1 MVEIMKFIERRA
13 DGSNGR
19 LVRGDRHMVSA
30 GHQAAATA
38 ALLVLE
44 AGGNAVDAGV
54 AAGLVLGVV
63 QCDIV
68 NVAGVAPM
76 MIRNGRNGRVV
87 TIDGLG
93 VWPAA
98 ASARHFRDVHDG
110 AIPKGLL
117 RTVVPAAPAAW
128 IEALTRFGT
137 MSFGDVAQAAIR
149 LARDG
154 FPVHPTMADF
164 VAKYAGDYA
173 AYPDNAAL
181 FLRDG
186 KPVAVGASM
195 KQPDLAATL
204 TYMADQE
211 RATLANGREAG
222 LKAARGAFYRG
233 DIGARIANYHA
244 ANGGWLTFED
254 LTRYAVRME
263 APVVTRWRGI
273 ELYNCGPWCQG
284 PMMAQAIAILGDTD
298 LGTLGHNSPAYV
310 HLLTEVMKLTFADRE
325 ATYGDPRFV
334 DVPLAGMLSA
344 EYGARQRARI
354 DPLRAIPGMPAPGIG
369 KPAVHA
375 FASGQGDLAPS
386 PDTSYV
392 AVVDR
397 WGNAFSATPSD
408 TSNDTP
414 IIPGLGICPSSRG
427 SQSFTIEGHPSEV
440 GPGRRPRLTPNP
452 AIAVFDGGMVMPFG
466 SPGGDVQTQSML
478 QVLLNLAV
486 FGMDLVSAIEAPR
499 FATYSFP
506 SSFEP
511 HEILPDRVM
520 LEGRFPAATLDALRH
535 LGHDAQAWPDF
546 TFQSGAVCA
555 VLHHE
560 PSGVKIAAAD
570 PRRNTGVAGW

>member
-1 MVEIMKFIERRA
+1 MRFRQRRA

-19 LVRGDRHMVSA
+19 LLSGGRHCVAA
-30 GHQAAATA
+30 GHSAAATA

-68 NVAGVAPM
+68 NVAGVAPIM
-76 MIRNGRNGRVV
+76 VRDGNSGKVV

-98 ASARHFRDVHDG
+98 ASASHFRDKFGG

-117 RTVVPAAPAAW
+117 RTVTPAAPAAW
-128 IEALTRFGT
+128 IEALARFGT
-137 MSFGDVAQAAIR
+137 MSFGDVAGAAVR
-149 LARDG
+149 LAVDG

-164 VAKYAGDYA
+164 VEKSAADFARYA
-173 AYPDNAAL
+173 DNAAL
-181 FLRDG
+181 FLPGG
-186 KPVAVGASM
+186 KPVEVGARL

-204 TYMADQE
+204 THMIEEE
-211 RATLANGREAG
+211 RSTSARKGRAG
-222 LKAARGAFYRG
+222 GLQAARNAFYRG
-233 DIGARIANYHA
+233 DIAQRIAAYHES
-244 ANGGWLTFED
+244 NGGWLTRDD
-254 LTRYAVRME
+254 LAAYRVRLE
-263 APVVTRWRGI
+263 APVVTRWRGV

-284 PMMAQAIAILGDTD
+284 PAMAQAIVILGDAD
-298 LGTLGHNSPAYV
+298 LAALGHNSPAYI
-310 HLLTEVMKLTFADRE
+310 HMLTEVMKLTFADRE

-334 DVPLAGMLSA
+334 EVPLAEMLSA

-354 DPLRAIPGMPAPGIG
+354 DPAKATDGMPAAGIG
-369 KPAVHA
+369 KPPISA
-375 FASGQGDLAPS
+375 FPTGQGEPPPS

-408 TSNDTP
+408 TCNDAP

-427 SQSFTIEGHPSEV
+427 SQSFTIAGHPSELA
-440 GPGRRPRLTPNP
+440 PGKRPRLTPNP

-478 QVLLNLAV
+478 QVLLNLTL
-486 FGMDLVSAIEAPR
+486 FDMDLVSAIEAPR

-511 HEILPDRVM
+511 HEMLPERLM
-520 LEGRFPAATLDALRH
+520 LEGRIPAATIATLRGY
-535 LGHDAQAWPDF
+535 GHDAQAWPEF

-555 VLHHE
+555 VLHDE
-560 PSGVKIAAAD
+560 RSGLKIAAAD
-570 PRRNTGVAGW
+570 PRRNSGVAGW

>member
-1 MVEIMKFIERRA
+1 MKFIERRA

-19 LVRGDRHMVSA
+19 LIRGDRHMVAA
-30 GHQAAATA
+30 GHSAAATA

-54 AAGLVLGVV
+54 AAGLVLGVT

-68 NVAGVAPM
+68 NVAGVAPIM
-76 MIRNGRNGRVV
+76 VRDGTNGRVV

-98 ASARHFRDVHDG
+98 ASSRHFRDAHGG
-110 AIPKGLL
+110 AIPRGVL

-128 IEALTRFGT
+128 IEALARFGT
-137 MSFGDVAQAAIR
+137 MSFADVAQSAIR

-154 FPVHPTMADF
+154 FPVHPTMGDF
-164 VAKYAGDYA
+164 VAKHA
-173 AYPDNAAL
+173 AEFSAFPDNAAL
-181 FLRDG
+181 FLPG
-186 KPVAVGASM
+186 GHPVVVGM
-195 KQPDLAATL
+195 RLKQPELAATL
-204 TYMADQE
+204 AFMVEEDR
-211 RATLANGREAG
+211 RASAKGREAG
-222 LKAARGAFYRG
+222 LTAARDAFYRG
-233 DIGARIANYHA
+233 DIARKIAAYHS
-244 ANGGWLTFED
+244 ANGGWLTLDD
-254 LTRYAVRME
+254 LGRYAVRLEE
-263 APVVTRWRGI
+263 AVVTRWRGI

-284 PMMAQAIAILGDTD
+284 PAMAQAIAILGDTD
-298 LGTLGHNSPAYV
+298 LAALGHNSPAYV
-310 HLLTEVMKLTFADRE
+310 HLLIEVMKLTFADRE

-334 DVPLAGMLSA
+334 DVPMARMLSA

-354 DPLRAIPGMPAPGIG
+354 DPSRAIPGMPAPGIG
-369 KPAVHA
+369 RAATRTVPISAGEPA
-375 FASGQGDLAPS
+375 LS

-427 SQSFTIEGHPSEV
+427 SQSYTAEGHPSEV
-440 GPGRRPRLTPNP
+440 APGKRPRLTPNP
-452 AIAVFDGGMVMPFG
+452 AIAVLEDGMVMPFG

-486 FGMDLVSAIEAPR
+486 FDMDLVSAVEAPR

-511 HEILPDRVM
+511 HEMLPDRVM
-520 LEGRFPAATLDALRH
+520 LEGRFPAATFDALRG
-535 LGHDAQAWPDF
+535 LGHDAQSWPDF
-546 TFQSGAVCA
+546 TFQCGAVCA
-555 VLHHE
+555 VLHDSA
-560 PSGVKIAAAD
+560 SGVKIAAAD

>member
-1 MVEIMKFIERRA
+1 MVA
-13 DGSNGR
+13 
-19 LVRGDRHMVSA
+19 A
-30 GHQAAATA
+30 GHSAAATA

-54 AAGLVLGVV
+54 AAGLVLGVT

-68 NVAGVAPM
+68 NVAGVAPI
-76 MIRNGRNGRVV
+76 MIRDGTNGRVV

-98 ASARHFRDVHDG
+98 ASSRHFRDAHGG
-110 AIPKGLL
+110 AIPRGLL

-128 IEALTRFGT
+128 IEALARFGT
-137 MSFGDVAQAAIR
+137 MSFADVAQSATR
-149 LARDG
+149 LAHDG
-154 FPVHPTMADF
+154 FPVHPTMGDF
-164 VAKYAGDYA
+164 VAKHVAEFSAFPG
-173 AYPDNAAL
+173 NAAL
-181 FLRDG
+181 FLPG
-186 KPVAVGASM
+186 GHPVAVGTRL
-195 KQPDLAATL
+195 KQPELAATL
-204 TYMADQE
+204 AFMIDADR
-211 RATLANGREAG
+211 RASAKGREAG
-222 LKAARGAFYRG
+222 LTAARDAFYRG
-233 DIGARIANYHA
+233 DIARRIAAYHS
-244 ANGGWLTFED
+244 ANGGWLTLDD
-254 LTRYAVRME
+254 LAAYAVRIE
-263 APVVTRWRGI
+263 APVVTRWHGVQ
-273 ELYNCGPWCQG
+273 LYNCGPWCQG
-284 PMMAQAIAILGDTD
+284 PAMAQAIAILGDTD
-298 LGTLGHNSPAYV
+298 LAALGHNSPAYV

-334 DVPLAGMLSA
+334 EVPMAEMLSTG
-344 EYGARQRARI
+344 YGARQRTRI
-354 DPLRAIPGMPAPGIG
+354 DPSRAIPGMPAPGIG
-369 KPAVHA
+369 RAAARTFPLGAGEPA
-375 FASGQGDLAPS
+375 LS

-408 TSNDTP
+408 TSNDAP

-427 SQSFTIEGHPSEV
+427 SQSFTGEGHPSEV
-440 GPGRRPRLTPNP
+440 APGKRPRLTPNP

-486 FGMDLVSAIEAPR
+486 FDMDLVSAVEAPR

-511 HEILPDRVM
+511 HEMLPDRVM
-520 LEGRFPAATLDALRH
+520 LEGRFPAATLTALRR

-546 TFQSGAVCA
+546 TFQCGAVCA
-555 VLHHE
+555 VLNDVA
-560 PSGVKIAAAD
+560 SGVKIAAAD

>member
-1 MVEIMKFIERRA
+1 MKFVERRA

-19 LVRGDRHMVSA
+19 LIRGDRHMVSA
-30 GHQAAATA
+30 GHSAAATA

-54 AAGLVLGVV
+54 AAGLVLGVT

-68 NVAGVAPM
+68 NVAGVAPI
-76 MIRNGRNGRVV
+76 MIRDGTTGRVV

-98 ASARHFRDVHDG
+98 ASSRHFREAHGG

-117 RTVVPAAPAAW
+117 RTVTPAAPAAW
-128 IEALTRFGT
+128 IEALALFGT
-137 MSFGDVAQAAIR
+137 MSFADVAQAAIR

-164 VAKYAGDYA
+164 VAKNAAEYA
-173 AYPDNAAL
+173 AFPANAMF
-181 FLRDG
+181 FLPGG
-186 KPVAVGASM
+186 KPVAVGAPL
-195 KQPDLAATL
+195 KQPELAATL
-204 TYMADQE
+204 TFMVDQE
-211 RATLANGREAG
+211 RPASAKSREAG
-222 LKAARGAFYRG
+222 LKAARDAFYRG
-233 DIGARIANYHA
+233 DIAREITGYHS
-244 ANGGWLTFED
+244 ANGGWLTLDD
-254 LTRYAVRME
+254 LAHYTVRLE
-263 APVVTRWRGI
+263 EPVVTRWRGI

-284 PMMAQAIAILGDTD
+284 PSMAQAIAILGDTD
-298 LGTLGHNSPAYV
+298 LAALGHNSPAYV
-310 HLLTEVMKLTFADRE
+310 HLLTEVIKLTFADRE

-334 DVPLAGMLSA
+334 DVPITGMLSA
-344 EYGARQRARI
+344 AYGARQRARI
-354 DPLRAIPGMPAPGIG
+354 DPSRAIPGMPTPGVG
-369 KPAVHA
+369 QATARKFPVSAGEPA
-375 FASGQGDLAPS
+375 LS
-386 PDTSYV
+386 PDTSYI

-397 WGNAFSATPSD
+397 FGNAFSATPSD

-427 SQSFTIEGHPSEV
+427 SQSFTTEGHPSEV
-440 GPGRRPRLTPNP
+440 APGKRPRLTPNP
-452 AIAVFDGGMVMPFG
+452 AIAVLDSGMVMPFG

-478 QVLLNLAV
+478 QVLLNLVV
-486 FGMDLVSAIEAPR
+486 FDMDLVSAVEAPR

-511 HEILPDRVM
+511 HEMLPDRVM
-520 LEGRFPAATLDALRH
+520 LEGRFPAATLDALRG

-546 TFQSGAVCA
+546 TFQCGAVCA
-555 VLHHE
+555 VLHDGA
-560 PSGVKIAAAD
+560 SGVKIAAAD

>member
-30 GHQAAATA
+30 GHHAAATA

-68 NVAGVAPM
+68 NVAGVAPI
-76 MIRNGRNGRVV
+76 MIRDGRNGSVV

-98 ASARHFRDVHDG
+98 ASAQHFRDAYGG

-117 RTVVPAAPAAW
+117 RTVAPAAPASW
-128 IEALTRFGT
+128 VEALARFGT
-137 MSFGDVAQAAIR
+137 MSFGDAAQAAIR

-164 VAKYAGDYA
+164 VAKYATDYT

-211 RATLANGREAG
+211 RATLAKGRQAG
-222 LKAARGAFYRG
+222 LKAARDAFYRG
-233 DIGARIANYHA
+233 DIGARIADYHA
-244 ANGGWLTFED
+244 ANGGWLTFKD
-254 LTRYAVRME
+254 LARYAVRLE

-284 PMMAQAIAILGDTD
+284 PAMAQAIAILGDTD
-298 LGTLGHNSPAYV
+298 LHALGHNSPAYV

-334 DVPLAGMLSA
+334 DVPLAQMLSA

-354 DPLRAIPGMPAPGIG
+354 DPLRAIPGMPAAGIG
-369 KPAVHA
+369 KLAVHA
-375 FASGQGDLAPS
+375 FASGEGEPVPS

-414 IIPGLGICPSSRG
+414 ILPGLGICPSSRG

-440 GPGRRPRLTPNP
+440 APGKRPRLTPNP

-486 FGMDLVSAIEAPR
+486 FDMDLVSAIEAPR

-511 HEILPDRVM
+511 HEMLPDRVM
-520 LEGRFPAATLDALRH
+520 LEGRFPAATRDALRH
-535 LGHDAQAWPDF
+535 LGHDAQAWPAF

-555 VLHHE
+555 VLHHG

>member
-1 MVEIMKFIERRA
+1 MKFLERRA

-19 LVRGDRHMVSA
+19 LFRGDRHCVAA
-30 GHQAAATA
+30 GHNAAATA

-68 NVAGVAPM
+68 NVAGVAPIM
-76 MIRNGRNGRVV
+76 FRDAATGRVI

-98 ASARHFRDVHDG
+98 ASAEHFRRKFGG
-110 AIPKGLL
+110 AIPKGVL
-117 RTVVPAAPAAW
+117 RTVTPAAPAAW
-128 IEALTRFGT
+128 IEALARFGT
-137 MSFGDVAQAAIR
+137 MSFGDVAAAAVR

-164 VAKYAGDYA
+164 VEKYAADFA
-173 AYPDNAAL
+173 RYPDNALL
-181 FLRDG
+181 FLPGG
-186 KPVAVGASM
+186 KPVGVGDKM
-195 KQPDLAATL
+195 RLPDLAAAL
-204 TYMADQE
+204 THMIDEE
-211 RATLANGREAG
+211 RAAAAKDGRAAG
-222 LKAARGAFYRG
+222 LSAARDAFYRG
-233 DIGARIANYHA
+233 DVAQRIAAYHREH
-244 ANGGWLTFED
+244 GSWLTRDD
-254 LTRYAVRME
+254 LAAYRVRLE
-263 APVVTRWRGI
+263 EPVVTCWRGV

-284 PMMAQAIAILGDTD
+284 PAMAQAIAILGDSD
-298 LGTLGHNSPAYV
+298 LASLGHNSPAYV

-334 DVPLAGMLSA
+334 DVPLGEMLSPS
-344 EYGARQRARI
+344 YGARQRARI
-354 DPLRAIPGMPAPGIG
+354 DPAKALPGMPTAGVG
-369 KPAVHA
+369 KLAVRTSVS
-375 FASGQGDLAPS
+375 SGSEPPLCA
-386 PDTSYV
+386 DTSYV

-408 TSNDTP
+408 TSNDAP

-427 SQSFTIEGHPSEV
+427 SQSFTIPGHPSEV
-440 GPGRRPRLTPNP
+440 APGKRPRLTPNP
-452 AIAVFDGGMVMPFG
+452 AIAVLGGDLVMPFG

-478 QVLLNLAV
+478 QVLLNLAI
-486 FGMDLVSAIEAPR
+486 FDMDLVSAIDAPR

-511 HEILPDRVM
+511 HEMLPDRLM
-520 LEGRFPAATLDALRH
+520 LEGRIPAATIAALRDR
-535 LGHDAQAWPDF
+535 GHDAQAWPDF
-546 TFQSGAVCA
+546 TFQCGAVCA
-555 VLHHE
+555 VLHDKK
-560 PSGVKIAAAD
+560 SGTKIAAAD

>member
-1 MVEIMKFIERRA
+1 MEFIERRA
-13 DGSNGR
+13 DGSSGR

-30 GHQAAATA
+30 GHHAAATA

-68 NVAGVAPM
+68 NVAGVAPI
-76 MIRNGRNGRVV
+76 MIRNGKSGSVV

-98 ASARHFRDVHDG
+98 ASARHFRDAHGG

-117 RTVVPAAPAAW
+117 RTVVPAAPASW
-128 IEALTRFGT
+128 IEALVRFGT

-164 VAKYAGDYA
+164 VAKYAADYT
-173 AYPDNAAL
+173 AYSDNATL

-211 RATLANGREAG
+211 RVVSAKGREAG
-222 LKAARGAFYRG
+222 LKAARDAFYRG
-233 DIGARIANYHA
+233 DIASRIADYHA
-244 ANGGWLTFED
+244 ANGGWLTFDD
-254 LTRYAVRME
+254 LARYAVRLE
-263 APVVTRWRGI
+263 APVVTSWRGV

-284 PMMAQAIAILGDTD
+284 PAMAQAITILGDTD
-298 LGTLGHNSPAYV
+298 LCDLGHNSPTYV

-334 DVPLAGMLSA
+334 DVPLSHMLSG

-354 DPLRAIPGMPAPGIG
+354 DPSRAIPGMPAAGIG
-369 KPAVHA
+369 KPAIHA
-375 FASGQGDLAPS
+375 FASGRGEPALS

-440 GPGRRPRLTPNP
+440 GPG
-452 AIAVFDGGMVMPFG
+452 AASAD
-466 SPGGDVQTQSML
+466 TQSGDRCVRWRHGDAVRLARRRRADPVDAAGAFESRRVRHGSRQRHRGTAVRDL
-478 QVLLNLAV
+478 QLPGRA
-486 FGMDLVSAIEAPR
+486 
-499 FATYSFP
+499 
-506 SSFEP
+506 SSRTNAAR
-511 HEILPDRVM
+511 LRDAQ
-520 LEGRFPAATLDALRH
+520 GRFPAAHADALRRRRATTRKH
-535 LGHDAQAWPDF
+535 WPRTP
-546 TFQSGAVCA
+546 TFQRGGA
-555 VLHHE
+555 
-560 PSGVKIAAAD
+560 GRAALEDHMA
-570 PRRNTGVAGW
+570 RAA

>member
-1 MVEIMKFIERRA
+1 MKFIERRA

-19 LVRGDRHMVSA
+19 LIRGDRNMVAA
-30 GHQAAATA
+30 GHNAAATA

-68 NVAGVAPM
+68 NVAGVAPI
-76 MIRNGRNGRVV
+76 MIREGATGRVV

-93 VWPAA
+93 VWPST
-98 ASARHFRDVHDG
+98 ASSRYFREAHGG

-117 RTVVPAAPAAW
+117 RTVTPAAPAAW
-128 IEALTRFGT
+128 IEALARFGT
-137 MSFGDVAQAAIR
+137 LSFADVAQAAIR
-149 LARDG
+149 LAREG

-164 VAKYAGDYA
+164 VARNIAEYASF
-173 AYPDNAAL
+173 PENAKL
-181 FLRDG
+181 FIPGG
-186 KPVAVGASM
+186 KPVAVGASL
-195 KQPDLAATL
+195 KQPELAATL
-204 TYMADQE
+204 TFMADQE
-211 RATLANGREAG
+211 RLASARGREAG

-233 DIGARIANYHA
+233 DIAQKIAAYHS
-244 ANGGWLTFED
+244 ANGGWLTRDD
-254 LTRYAVRME
+254 LGCYRVRLE
-263 APVVTRWRGI
+263 EPVITRWRGI

-284 PMMAQAIAILGDTD
+284 PAMAQAIAILGDTD
-298 LGTLGHNSPAYV
+298 LRVLGHNSPAYV

-334 DVPLAGMLSA
+334 NVPLTEMLSA
-344 EYGARQRARI
+344 DYGARQRSRI
-354 DPLRAIPGMPAPGIG
+354 DPTRAIPGMPQPGIG
-369 KPAVHA
+369 GAGACVFPMSSDEPALSA
-375 FASGQGDLAPS
+375 
-386 PDTSYV
+386 DTSYV

-397 WGNAFSATPSD
+397 CGNAFSATPSD

-427 SQSFTIEGHPSEV
+427 SQSFTREGHPSEV
-440 GPGRRPRLTPNP
+440 APGKRPRLTPNP
-452 AIAVFDGGMVMPFG
+452 AIAVLDGSMVMPFG

-486 FGMDLVSAIEAPR
+486 FDMDLVSAVEAPR

-511 HEILPDRVM
+511 HEMLPDRVM
-520 LEGRFPAATLDALRH
+520 LEGRFPATTFAALRD

-546 TFQSGAVCA
+546 TFQCGSVCA
-555 VLHHE
+555 VLHDGA
-560 PSGVKIAAAD
+560 SGVKIAAAD